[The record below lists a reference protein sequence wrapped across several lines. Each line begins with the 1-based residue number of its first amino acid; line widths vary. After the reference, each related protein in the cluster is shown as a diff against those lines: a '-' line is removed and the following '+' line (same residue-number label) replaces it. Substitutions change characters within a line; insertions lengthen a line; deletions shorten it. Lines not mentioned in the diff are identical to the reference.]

1 MNFERRDFLRLGTAG
16 FAGTMLSL
24 EPVFGQEKD
33 ADDKDGKSSAIA
45 ELRGGSGSLHLQLKL
60 RAGTLEMQY
69 EEFSQ
74 GKDHAMVAHGTFA
87 PHGGSKTKVY
97 RSYFSAN
104 NDQQV
109 FARFGDGDDWTSI
122 VLASTGDANVE
133 SLTVWNDRKA
143 PESFR
148 IDKQKFLAAA
158 KEKGVPK
165 PQDYIIDSEKGNP
178 DLRGSRTP
186 PDITVEDLEDAL
198 QRSRDF
204 LAFRRGAS
212 PTRLHATALSFPC
225 GYIVI
230 VFPGGTLVWGT
241 WDAWDDRLG

>member
-33 ADDKDGKSSAIA
+33 AGDKDGKSSAIA

-204 LAFRRGAS
+204 LAFRRGAG

-225 GYIVI
+225 GYIVV

-241 WDAWDDRLG
+241 WDAWYDRLG